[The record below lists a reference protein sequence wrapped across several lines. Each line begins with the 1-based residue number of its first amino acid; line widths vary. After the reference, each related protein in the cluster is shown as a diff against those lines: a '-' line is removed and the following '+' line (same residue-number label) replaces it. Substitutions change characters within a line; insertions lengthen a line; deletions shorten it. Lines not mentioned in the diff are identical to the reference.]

1 VRARARVADV
11 SSYLP
16 STCVDNEAL
25 LADIEAKFWMPDAGH
40 LQKLCGIRSRHFAAP
55 DEQVSDLAVAAARC
69 IVSTVDRDEID
80 LLVFASASS
89 DLIEPATANIVQHKL
104 GLRCPAMDVKNA
116 CNSFA
121 SGIHVASAMIENDAY
136 RRALIVNGEKLSD
149 SIRWRYD
156 SREQLT
162 DNLASFTFGDA
173 GAAMLLERTEEE
185 DQGIVFQRFMTRGEH
200 WKLCTIPGGGSLLP
214 HDLHAY
220 YFSGQTAALRGVVE
234 NKAAALWQECRAEIG
249 WEAADIDWVFT
260 HQVSD
265 STFHIVMCVLG
276 VPPERGVNLFAT
288 HGNMAAASIPVCMA
302 TVKHRFRRGDK
313 ILLVGLAAGISIS
326 FQAIVW

>member
-1 VRARARVADV
+1 MVH
-11 SSYLP
+11 
-16 STCVDNEAL
+16 T
-25 LADIEAKFWMPDAGH
+25 AG
-40 LQKLCGIRSRHFAAP
+40 
-55 DEQVSDLAVAAARC
+55 
-69 IVSTVDRDEID
+69 RDEID
-80 LLVFASASS
+80 FLVFASASS

-121 SGIHVASAMIENDAY
+121 SGIHVASAMIENGAY
-136 RRALIVNGEKLSD
+136 RRALVVNGEKLSD

-156 SREQLT
+156 SQEQLT
-162 DNLASFTFGDA
+162 HNLAAFTFGDA

-200 WKLCTIPGGGSLLP
+200 WKLCTIPGGGSLSP
-214 HDLHAY
+214 HDLDAY
-220 YFSGQTAALRGVVE
+220 YFSGQTAALRDVVE
-234 NKAAALWQECRAEIG
+234 NKAATLWNECRPEMG
-249 WEAADIDWVFT
+249 WESEDVDWVFT

-265 STFHIVMCVLG
+265 GTFRAVMCALG
-276 VPPERGVNLFAT
+276 IPPERGVNLFAT

>member
-1 VRARARVADV
+1 MRARARIADV
-11 SSYLP
+11 SSHLP
-16 STCVDNEAL
+16 STRVDNAAL
-25 LADIEAKFWMPDAGH
+25 LADVEADFWMPDAGH
-40 LQKLCGIRSRHFAAP
+40 CKSSAGIRARHFAAP

-69 IVSTVDRDEID
+69 MVSAVGRDEID
-80 LLVFASASS
+80 LLVFAAASS

-104 GLRCPAMDVKNA
+104 GLSCPAMDVKNA

-121 SGIHVASAMIENDAY
+121 SGIHVASAMIENGAY
-136 RRALIVNGEKLSD
+136 RRALVVNGEKLSD

-156 SREQLT
+156 SQKQLT

-200 WKLCTIPGGGSLLP
+200 WKLCTIPGGGSLFP
-214 HDLHAY
+214 HDPDAY
-220 YFSGQTAALRGVVE
+220 YFSGRTAALREVVE
-234 NKAAALWQECRAEIG
+234 DQAAALWHECRGEIG
-249 WEAADIDWVFT
+249 WEAADINWVFT

-265 STFHIVMCVLG
+265 STFRVVMCALG
-276 VPPERGVNLFAT
+276 IPEERSVNLFAT

-302 TVKHRFRRGDK
+302 AVKHRFRRGDK

-326 FQAIVW
+326 F

>member
-1 VRARARVADV
+1 VRTRARVADV

-16 STCVDNEAL
+16 SACVDNEAL
-25 LADIEAKFWMPDAGH
+25 LAGVHADFWMPDASQ
-40 LQKLCGIRSRHFAAP
+40 LQKLCGIRERHFAAP
-55 DEQVSDLAVAAARC
+55 DEQVSDLAVAAARE
-69 IVSTVDRDEID
+69 IVTDDID
-80 LLVFASASS
+80 LLVFGSASS

-104 GLRCPAMDVKNA
+104 GLHCPAMDVKNA

-121 SGIHVASAMIENDAY
+121 SGIHVAAAMIESGAY
-136 RRALIVNGEKLSD
+136 RRALVVNGEKLSD

-156 SREQLT
+156 SQEQLT
-162 DNLASFTFGDA
+162 DNLAAFTFGDA

-185 DQGIVFQRFMTRGEH
+185 EQGIVFQRFMTRGEH
-200 WKLCTIPGGGSLLP
+200 WKLCTIPGGGSLFP
-214 HDLHAY
+214 HELDAY
-220 YFSGQTAALRGVVE
+220 YFRGQTTALRTVVE
-234 NKAAALWQECRAEIG
+234 GRAATMWQECRAEIG
-249 WEAADIDWVFT
+249 WGADDIDWVFT

-265 STFHIVMCVLG
+265 STFRVVMCALG

-302 TVKHRFRRGDK
+302 AVKDRFRRGDK
-313 ILLVGLAAGISIS
+313 LLLVGLAAGISIS

>member
-1 VRARARVADV
+1 
-11 SSYLP
+11 
-16 STCVDNEAL
+16 L
-25 LADIEAKFWMPDAGH
+25 LANVHANFWIPGAGH
-40 LQKLCGIRSRHFAAP
+40 LQKLCGIRSRLFAAP

-69 IVSTVDRDEID
+69 IVSAVGPDAID
-80 LLVFASASS
+80 FLVMASASS
-89 DLIEPATANIVQHKL
+89 DLIEPATANIVQQKL

-121 SGIHVASAMIENDAY
+121 SGIQVASAMIESDAY
-136 RRALIVNGEKLSD
+136 RRVLVVNGEKLSD

-156 SREQLT
+156 SQEQLT

-200 WKLCTIPGGGSLLP
+200 WTLCTIPGGGSLLP
-214 HDLHAY
+214 HEMDAY

-234 NKAAALWQECRAEIG
+234 DKAAALWQECRDELG
-249 WEAADIDWVFT
+249 WDAADIDWVFT

-265 STFHIVMCVLG
+265 STFRVVMCTLG
-276 VPPERGVNLFAT
+276 VPLERGVNIFAT

-302 TVKHRFRRGDK
+302 SVKHRFRRGDK
-313 ILLVGLAAGISIS
+313 ILLVGLAAGVSIS